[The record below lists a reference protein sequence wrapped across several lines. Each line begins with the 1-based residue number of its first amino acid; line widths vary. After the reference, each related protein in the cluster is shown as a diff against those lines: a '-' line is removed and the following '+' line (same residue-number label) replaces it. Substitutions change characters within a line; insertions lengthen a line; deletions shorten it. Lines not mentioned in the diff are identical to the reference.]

1 MSNAEVFER
10 VCRFLEENKLASTL
24 QAFRREYERDPTKR
38 TERFRKPVPAEIS
51 KVKFDK
57 TNTTEVSEVR

>member
-24 QAFRREYERDPTKR
+24 QVFRKEYEKDPNKR
-38 TERFRKPVPAEIS
+38 TERFRKPIPAEIS
-51 KVKFDK
+51 KIKFDK
-57 TNTTEVSEVR
+57 TNNAEVSGVR